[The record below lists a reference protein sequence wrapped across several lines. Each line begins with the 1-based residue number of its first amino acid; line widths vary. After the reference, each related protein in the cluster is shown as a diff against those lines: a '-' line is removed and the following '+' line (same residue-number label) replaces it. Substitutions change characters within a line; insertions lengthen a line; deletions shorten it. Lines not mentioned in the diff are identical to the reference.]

1 MLFCLLLAAVNS
13 LDRAVV
19 ERGIA
24 ASAESPLLTR
34 VYSYDHRVLG
44 TPIAYDNNR
53 FIVEIAHQGEA
64 GTLLGTAIT
73 AEIADVDRDG
83 TVTEFSYFRYWHGLQ
98 VLTTACLALGSI
110 SAVQVAVGVLAVAAG
125 AVYCFLDFLTVPA
138 AVLPLTVFCA
148 LLASG
153 ATRDVPARLLLLR
166 FVAFTLAFMVGF
178 VLTWAAKWALAAA
191 VMGIDTVARSV
202 VFSSRGW
209 AAFFAI
215 AICVGLRS
223 ALARRRPAV

>member
-1 MLFCLLLAAVNS
+1 M
-13 LDRAVV
+13 
-19 ERGIA
+19 
-24 ASAESPLLTR
+24 
-34 VYSYDHRVLG
+34 YY
-44 TPIAYDNNR
+44 
-53 FIVEIAHQGEA
+53 
-64 GTLLGTAIT
+64 
-73 AEIADVDRDG
+73 
-83 TVTEFSYFRYWHGLQ
+83 
-98 VLTTACLALGSI
+98 
-110 SAVQVAVGVLAVAAG
+110 
-125 AVYCFLDFLTVPA
+125 FLDFLTVPA
-138 AVLPLTVFCA
+138 AVLALTVFCA

-191 VMGIDTVARSV
+191 VMGIDAVDRSV

-215 AICVGLRS
+215 TICVGLRS